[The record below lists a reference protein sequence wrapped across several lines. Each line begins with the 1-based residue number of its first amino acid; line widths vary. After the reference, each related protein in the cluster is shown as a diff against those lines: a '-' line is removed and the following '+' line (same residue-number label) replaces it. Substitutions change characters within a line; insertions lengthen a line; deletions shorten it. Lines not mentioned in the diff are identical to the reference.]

1 MRNLYNCPM
10 YKKELAVP
18 CSYPTKL
25 KCGKIFYVDKKN
37 AYVLCR
43 WRVGELG
50 LDVCIKEIEALE
62 KIEKECK

>member
-43 WRVGELG
+43 WRVKELG
-50 LDVCIKEIEALE
+50 LDNCIKEAKAITEWSH
-62 KIEKECK
+62 